1 VEEHS
6 AEVEQDPVTAPVNP
20 NLARVFPPPV
30 MEARRWVSET
40 SFPQDRPLVNL
51 SQAAPVDP
59 PPQAL
64 CQAMSEAALND
75 PDAHL
80 YGPVLGD
87 TPLREEIAA
96 RWSVNYGGEIDPS
109 QVAITAGCNQAF
121 CTAVATL
128 CAPGDAI
135 MIPVPWY
142 FNHKMWLD
150 MAGVEAVLIPCDEA
164 MLPDLE
170 AARAAMNPSVK
181 GILMITP
188 NNPTGAE
195 YPAGLLDAFY
205 ALARENDACL
215 IVDETYRDFHSGDGA
230 PHNLFT
236 QDDWAEG
243 FIHLYSFSK
252 VFHLTGHRVGAIVT
266 GAPRLDQAE
275 KFLDTVTICPA
286 RLGQIGALWGL
297 RNLGNWVASER
308 EEILARKQTLL
319 TEFARNL
326 PDWKLLGAGA
336 YFAYVEPPFDP
347 PSNQIAR
354 MLVEQQS
361 LLTLPG
367 TMFAPPASEGRD
379 WGGERQLRIAFANA
393 DAAGIAEMRRRL
405 AAFSV

>member
-1 VEEHS
+1 MEIIL
-6 AEVEQDPVTAPVNP
+6 PAPINP
-20 NLARVFPPPV
+20 NLARAFDPPI
-30 MEARRWVSET
+30 MEALGWVRET
-40 SFPQDRPLVNL
+40 SFPANRPLLNL

-59 PPQAL
+59 PPPAL
-64 CQAMSEAALND
+64 RQAMAEAALND

-87 TPLREEIAA
+87 TPLREEIAE
-96 RWSVNYGGEIDPS
+96 RWSGIYGSNIDGS
-109 QVAITAGCNQAF
+109 EVCITAGCNQAF

-135 MIPVPWY
+135 MLPVPWY

-150 MAGVEAVLIPCDEA
+150 MSGIEAVLIPCDEA
-164 MLPDLE
+164 MLPDLD
-170 AARAAMNPSVK
+170 AAREAMTADTSRAIK

-195 YPAGLLDAFY
+195 YPSALLDAFY
-205 ALARENDACL
+205 TLARENNACL
-215 IVDETYRDFHSGDGA
+215 IVDETYRDFHSADGA
-230 PHNLFT
+230 LHALFGH
-236 QDDWAEG
+236 DDWREG
-243 FIHLYSFSK
+243 LIHLYSFSK
-252 VFHLTGHRVGAIVT
+252 VFHLTGHRVGAMVT
-266 GAPRLDQAE
+266 GAPRLAQAE

-297 RNLGNWVASER
+297 RNLGDWVAAER
-308 EEILARKQTLL
+308 NEILSRKRTLL
-319 TEFARNL
+319 TEFAEHL

-336 YFAYVEPPFDP
+336 YFAYVEPPFDL

-354 MLVEQQS
+354 RLVEQQS

-367 TMFAPPASEGRD
+367 TMFAPPVTEGCD

-393 DAAGIAEMRRRL
+393 DAGGIARMRRRL
-405 AAFSV
+405 AAFHP